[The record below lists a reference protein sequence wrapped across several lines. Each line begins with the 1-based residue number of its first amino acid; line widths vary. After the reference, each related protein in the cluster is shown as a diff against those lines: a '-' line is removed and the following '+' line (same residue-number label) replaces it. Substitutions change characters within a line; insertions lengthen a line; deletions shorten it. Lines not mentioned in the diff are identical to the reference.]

1 MTALMTGLD
10 VRDRLVVLVG
20 GGDVTARR
28 AARLRD
34 AGAVLRIVAPR
45 LSDTMVG
52 LLDSLAEET
61 DSSGRVPAVTWIPRR
76 YRESDLDG
84 AWLVHTAT
92 GVDLVDAEV
101 AAAADRLRIWCV
113 DAGHAPDGSARLA
126 AQATEDSVDGVTLG
140 VVSTGTPDPR
150 RVVKVRDRLQEML
163 DTSALPTAPVRPP
176 AGRVVLL
183 GGGPGPRDLMT
194 VRAQRVLQS
203 ADVIVHDRLGPT
215 GFPGWVSDRVE
226 IIDVG
231 KAPGRHPV
239 PQEEI
244 NRILVDRA
252 QRGLTVARLKG
263 GDSFVFGRGGE
274 EVLACRAVGVP
285 VEVVPGVSSVIAAPQ
300 SAGVPLTHRG
310 TADTVHIV
318 NGHRL
323 PGPATLEALHD
334 DATTVVV
341 LMGTSMLPSFAA
353 AALDAGVTPERPV
366 AVVERAHRA
375 DQRCVRGTLGTIG
388 EVAEAE
394 RVRNPAVIVIGE
406 TAREGLLDVALA
418 DQFASLATS
427 ATVEEVAV

>member
-126 AQATEDSVDGVTLG
+126 AQASEDSVDGVTLG

-163 DTSALPTAPVRPP
+163 DTSALPTAPVRPT

-353 AALDAGVTPERPV
+353 AALDAGVTPDRPV
-366 AVVERAHRA
+366 TVVERAHRA

-406 TAREGLLDVALA
+406 TAREGLLDAARVE
-418 DQFASLATS
+418 QFATAATA

>member
-92 GVDLVDAEV
+92 GVDVVDAEV

-194 VRAQRVLQS
+194 VRARRVLQS

-263 GDSFVFGRGGE
+263 GDCFVFGRGGE
-274 EVLACRAVGVP
+274 EVLACRAAGVP

-406 TAREGLLDVALA
+406 NAREGLLDASLVE
-418 DQFASLATS
+418 QFATVATS

>member
-126 AQATEDSVDGVTLG
+126 AQATEDSVDGVTLA

-183 GGGPGPRDLMT
+183 GGGPGPRDLIT

-263 GDSFVFGRGGE
+263 GDCFVFGRGGE
-274 EVLACRAVGVP
+274 EVLACRAAGVP

-406 TAREGLLDVALA
+406 SAREGLLDAALVE
-418 DQFASLATS
+418 QFATVTTV

>member
-126 AQATEDSVDGVTLG
+126 AQASEDSVDGVTLG

-353 AALDAGVTPERPV
+353 AALDAGVTPDRPV
-366 AVVERAHRA
+366 TVVERAHRA

-406 TAREGLLDVALA
+406 TAREGLLDAALVE
-418 DQFASLATS
+418 QFATV

>member
-113 DAGHAPDGSARLA
+113 DAGHALDGSARLA
-126 AQATEDSVDGVTLG
+126 AQASEDSVDGVTLG

-163 DTSALPTAPVRPP
+163 DTSALPTAPVRPT

-226 IIDVG
+226 VIDVG

-353 AALDAGVTPERPV
+353 AALDAGVTPDRPV
-366 AVVERAHRA
+366 TVVERAHRA

-406 TAREGLLDVALA
+406 TAREGLLDAALVE
-418 DQFASLATS
+418 QFATAATA

>member
-215 GFPGWVSDRVE
+215 GFPGWVGDRVE

-263 GDSFVFGRGGE
+263 GDCFVFGRGGE
-274 EVLACRAVGVP
+274 EVLACRAAGVP

-388 EVAEAE
+388 EAAEAE

-406 TAREGLLDVALA
+406 NAREGLLDAALVE
-418 DQFASLATS
+418 QFATAATA

>member
-113 DAGHAPDGSARLA
+113 DAGHALDGSARLA
-126 AQATEDSVDGVTLG
+126 AQASEDSVDGVTLG

-226 IIDVG
+226 VIDVG

-353 AALDAGVTPERPV
+353 AALDAGVTPDRPV
-366 AVVERAHRA
+366 TVVERAHRA

-406 TAREGLLDVALA
+406 TAREGLLDAALVE
-418 DQFASLATS
+418 QFATAATA

>member
-183 GGGPGPRDLMT
+183 GGGPGPRDLIT

-263 GDSFVFGRGGE
+263 GDCFVFGRGGE
-274 EVLACRAVGVP
+274 EVLACRAAGVP

-406 TAREGLLDVALA
+406 SAREGLLDAALVE
-418 DQFASLATS
+418 QFATVTTV

>member
-1 MTALMTGLD
+1 
-10 VRDRLVVLVG
+10 
-20 GGDVTARR
+20 
-28 AARLRD
+28 
-34 AGAVLRIVAPR
+34 
-45 LSDTMVG
+45 
-52 LLDSLAEET
+52 
-61 DSSGRVPAVTWIPRR
+61 VPAVTWIPRR

-226 IIDVG
+226 II
-231 KAPGRHPV
+231 
-239 PQEEI
+239 
-244 NRILVDRA
+244 
-252 QRGLTVARLKG
+252 
-263 GDSFVFGRGGE
+263 
-274 EVLACRAVGVP
+274 
-285 VEVVPGVSSVIAAPQ
+285 
-300 SAGVPLTHRG
+300 
-310 TADTVHIV
+310 
-318 NGHRL
+318 
-323 PGPATLEALHD
+323 
-334 DATTVVV
+334 
-341 LMGTSMLPSFAA
+341 
-353 AALDAGVTPERPV
+353 
-366 AVVERAHRA
+366 
-375 DQRCVRGTLGTIG
+375 
-388 EVAEAE
+388 
-394 RVRNPAVIVIGE
+394 
-406 TAREGLLDVALA
+406 
-418 DQFASLATS
+418 
-427 ATVEEVAV
+427 

>member
-126 AQATEDSVDGVTLG
+126 AQASEDSVDGVTLG

-163 DTSALPTAPVRPP
+163 DTSALPTAPVRPT

-406 TAREGLLDVALA
+406 TAREGLLDAALVE
-418 DQFASLATS
+418 QFATAATA

>member
-126 AQATEDSVDGVTLG
+126 AQASEDSVDGVTLG

-163 DTSALPTAPVRPP
+163 DTSALPTAPVRPT

-226 IIDVG
+226 VIDVG

-353 AALDAGVTPERPV
+353 AALDAGVTPDRPV

-394 RVRNPAVIVIGE
+394 QVRNPAVIVIGE
-406 TAREGLLDVALA
+406 TAREGLLDAALVE
-418 DQFASLATS
+418 QFATAATA

>member
-126 AQATEDSVDGVTLG
+126 AQASEDSVDGVTLG

-263 GDSFVFGRGGE
+263 GDCFVFGRGGE

-353 AALDAGVTPERPV
+353 AALDAGVTPDRPV

-406 TAREGLLDVALA
+406 NAREGLLDAALVE
-418 DQFASLATS
+418 QFATVTTV

>member
-113 DAGHAPDGSARLA
+113 DAGHALDGSARLA
-126 AQATEDSVDGVTLG
+126 AQASEDSVDGVTLG

-163 DTSALPTAPVRPP
+163 DTSALPTAPVRPT

-375 DQRCVRGTLGTIG
+375 DQRCIRGTLGTIG

-394 RVRNPAVIVIGE
+394 QVRNPAVIVIGE
-406 TAREGLLDVALA
+406 TAREGLLDAALVE
-418 DQFASLATS
+418 QFATAATA

>member
-113 DAGHAPDGSARLA
+113 DAGHALDGSARLA
-126 AQATEDSVDGVTLG
+126 AQASEDSVDGVTLG

-163 DTSALPTAPVRPP
+163 DTSALPTAPVRPT

-353 AALDAGVTPERPV
+353 AALDAGVTPDRPV
-366 AVVERAHRA
+366 TVVERAHRA

-406 TAREGLLDVALA
+406 TAREGLLDAALVE
-418 DQFASLATS
+418 QFATAATA

>member
-183 GGGPGPRDLMT
+183 GGGPGPRDLIT

-263 GDSFVFGRGGE
+263 GDCFVFGRGGE
-274 EVLACRAVGVP
+274 EVLACRAAGVP

-388 EVAEAE
+388 EVAEAV

-406 TAREGLLDVALA
+406 NAREGLLDAALVE
-418 DQFASLATS
+418 QFATITTV

>member
-126 AQATEDSVDGVTLG
+126 AQASEDSVDGVTLG

-163 DTSALPTAPVRPP
+163 DTSALPTAPVRPT

-263 GDSFVFGRGGE
+263 GDCFVFGRGGE
-274 EVLACRAVGVP
+274 EVLACRAAGVP

-406 TAREGLLDVALA
+406 TAREGLLDAALVE
-418 DQFASLATS
+418 QFATAATA

>member
-61 DSSGRVPAVTWIPRR
+61 DSSGRVPAVTWIPHR

-126 AQATEDSVDGVTLG
+126 AQAAEDSVDGVTLG

-163 DTSALPTAPVRPP
+163 DTSALPTAPVRPT

-194 VRAQRVLQS
+194 VRAQRVLRS

-252 QRGLTVARLKG
+252 QRGLKVARLKG

-274 EVLACRAVGVP
+274 EVLACRAAGVP

-300 SAGVPLTHRG
+300 SADVPLTHRG

-323 PGPATLEALHD
+323 PSPATLEALHD

-366 AVVERAHRA
+366 AVVERAQRS
-375 DQRCVRGTLGTIG
+375 DQRCVRGNLGTIG

-394 RVRNPAVIVIGE
+394 RVRNPAVIIIGE
-406 TAREGLLDVALA
+406 TAREGLLDAALVE
-418 DQFASLATS
+418 QF

>member
-226 IIDVG
+226 VIDVG

-353 AALDAGVTPERPV
+353 AALDAGVTPDRPV
-366 AVVERAHRA
+366 TVVERAHRA

-406 TAREGLLDVALA
+406 TAREGLLDAALVE
-418 DQFASLATS
+418 QFATVTTV

>member
-45 LSDTMVG
+45 LSDNMVG
-52 LLDSLAEET
+52 LLDSLAEER
-61 DSSGRVPAVTWIPRR
+61 DSTGRVPAVTWIPRR

-101 AAAADRLRIWCV
+101 AEAADRLRIWCV
-113 DAGHAPDGSARLA
+113 DAGHAPEGSARLA
-126 AQATEDSVDGVTLG
+126 AQATEDEVTVG
-140 VVSTGTPDPR
+140 VVSTGAPDPR
-150 RVVKVRDRLQEML
+150 RVVKVRDRIQEML
-163 DTSALPTAPVRPP
+163 DTGELPTTPVRSGT
-176 AGRVVLL
+176 GRVVLL

-215 GFPGWVSDRVE
+215 GFPGWISDRVE
-226 IIDVG
+226 IVDVG

-244 NRILVDRA
+244 NRIIVDRA
-252 QRGLTVARLKG
+252 ARGLTVARLKG

-274 EVLACRAVGVP
+274 EILACRAAGVP
-285 VEVVPGVSSVIAAPQ
+285 VDVVPGVSSVIAAPQ

-388 EVAEAE
+388 DVATAE

-406 TAREGLLDVALA
+406 TAREGLLDA
-418 DQFASLATS
+418 
-427 ATVEEVAV
+427 ATVDAAGTADEVAV

>member
-113 DAGHAPDGSARLA
+113 DAGHALDGSARLA
-126 AQATEDSVDGVTLG
+126 AQASEDSVDGVTLG

-163 DTSALPTAPVRPP
+163 DTSALPTAPVRPT

-226 IIDVG
+226 VIDVG

-353 AALDAGVTPERPV
+353 AALDAGVTPDRPV
-366 AVVERAHRA
+366 TVVERAHRA

-406 TAREGLLDVALA
+406 TAREGLLDAALVE
-418 DQFASLATS
+418 QFATVTTV

>member
-183 GGGPGPRDLMT
+183 GGGPGPRDLIT

-263 GDSFVFGRGGE
+263 GDCFVFGRGGE
-274 EVLACRAVGVP
+274 EVLACRAAGVP
-285 VEVVPGVSSVIAAPQ
+285 VEVVPGVSSAIAAPQ

-406 TAREGLLDVALA
+406 SAREGLLDAALVE
-418 DQFASLATS
+418 QFATVTTV

>member
-34 AGAVLRIVAPR
+34 AGAILRIVAPR

-263 GDSFVFGRGGE
+263 GDCFVFGRGGE
-274 EVLACRAVGVP
+274 EVLACRAAGVP

-388 EVAEAE
+388 EVAEAV

-406 TAREGLLDVALA
+406 NAREGLLDAALVE
-418 DQFASLATS
+418 QFATVTTV

>member
-226 IIDVG
+226 VIDVG

-353 AALDAGVTPERPV
+353 AALDAGVTPDRPV
-366 AVVERAHRA
+366 TVVERAHRA

-406 TAREGLLDVALA
+406 TAREGLLDAALVE
-418 DQFASLATS
+418 QFATAATA

>member
-113 DAGHAPDGSARLA
+113 DAGHALDGSARLA
-126 AQATEDSVDGVTLG
+126 AQASEDSVDGVTLG

-163 DTSALPTAPVRPP
+163 DTSALPTAPVRPT

-226 IIDVG
+226 VIDVG

-353 AALDAGVTPERPV
+353 AALDAGVTPDRPV
-366 AVVERAHRA
+366 TVVERAHRA

-406 TAREGLLDVALA
+406 TAREGLLDAARVE
-418 DQFASLATS
+418 QFATAATA

>member
-34 AGAVLRIVAPR
+34 AGAILRIVAPR

-215 GFPGWVSDRVE
+215 GFPGWVSDRVG

-263 GDSFVFGRGGE
+263 GDCFVFGRGGE
-274 EVLACRAVGVP
+274 EVLACRAAGVP

-318 NGHRL
+318 DGHRL

-406 TAREGLLDVALA
+406 NAREGLLDAALVE
-418 DQFASLATS
+418 QFATVTTV

>member
-1 MTALMTGLD
+1 VRLPED
-10 VRDRLVVLVG
+10 V
-20 GGDVTARR
+20 
-28 AARLRD
+28 AAF
-34 AGAVLRIVAPR
+34 
-45 LSDTMVG
+45 
-52 LLDSLAEET
+52 
-61 DSSGRVPAVTWIPRR
+61 
-76 YRESDLDG
+76 
-84 AWLVHTAT
+84 
-92 GVDLVDAEV
+92 VDAEV

-194 VRAQRVLQS
+194 VRARRVLQS

-263 GDSFVFGRGGE
+263 GDCFVFGRGGE
-274 EVLACRAVGVP
+274 EGLACRAAGVP

-406 TAREGLLDVALA
+406 NAREGLLDAALVE
-418 DQFASLATS
+418 QFATVTTV